1 MWLLHERLVLARYCC
16 PRIVV
21 ALAAKGTPAC
31 GFGQNA
37 ARQGENAGLAA
48 DDPDPWGSGPPMLRR
63 LLLISSVIAMGLALD
78 GCTKCG
84 PIWDDW
90 TQSPKSCKS
99 DRP

>member
-1 MWLLHERLVLARYCC
+1 M
-16 PRIVV
+16 P
-21 ALAAKGTPAC
+21 
-31 GFGQNA
+31 GF
-37 ARQGENAGLAA
+37 LKM
-48 DDPDPWGSGPPMLRR
+48 PDLQPMIRTLRGSGPPMLRR

-99 DRP
+99 DRS